1 MYTIKTVK
9 NQDDIG
15 YLTIKVAE
23 ETNDSVTLSYDDQKG
38 NKGFVSG
45 FDYFYALSKI
55 REKFISEDMVL
66 LCKGSMINVFPG
78 GLQSEQSK
86 SEISYEEIDG
96 NFVPVNIFDEIEK
109 SEGKSLSCTYE
120 MQKEERRKSIRK
132 NRCH

>member
-1 MYTIKTVK
+1 MHTIKTVK
-9 NQDDIG
+9 NQDSIG
-15 YLTIKVAE
+15 YLTIKIAE
-23 ETNDSVTLSYDDQKG
+23 DTHDSVTLSYDDHHG

-45 FDYFYALSKI
+45 SDYFYALSKI
-55 REKFISEDMVL
+55 REKFIGEDTVL

-86 SEISYEEIDG
+86 NEISYEEING

-109 SEGKSLSCTYE
+109 SEGKSLNYTYE

-132 NRCH
+132 SR